1 MYNDRQNS
9 QYFCFHV
16 RPEDSGQRLDLF
28 LARNNRVPGAT
39 RSMIRN
45 LIRFEHVLL
54 NGQNRKPGCRLRS
67 GDEIKVTVPPPEPSS
82 LVPEDISFEIIHED
96 DDLVVLSKPPGV
108 VVHPAAGHRTGTLV
122 HGLLFHCNDLSGING
137 EMRPGIVHRLDRDT
151 SGIMVVAKNDQA
163 HHNLVSQ
170 FKARKVEKIYHAIL
184 DGCPEV
190 TEGRISLPIGR
201 HPVNRKKMAVLE
213 SGGREAATN
222 WKILEKLPGFF
233 SYVEVRLE
241 TGRTH
246 QIRVHMAE
254 KNCPVAGD
262 EVYGRKNRKWASL
275 GINRQCLHSSILAF
289 THPSKGKIMRFTAP
303 LWPDIASVLER
314 LRVTSGE

>member
-1 MYNDRQNS
+1 
-9 QYFCFHV
+9 
-16 RPEDSGQRLDLF
+16 
-28 LARNNRVPGAT
+28 
-39 RSMIRN
+39 MIRN

-163 HHNLVSQ
+163 HHNLVNQ

-184 DGCPEV
+184 DGCPEA

-201 HPVNRKKMAVLE
+201 HRVNRKKMAVLE
-213 SGGREAATN
+213 SGGREAVTN
-222 WKILEKLPGFF
+222 WKILEKFSGFF
-233 SYVEVRLE
+233 SYVELRLE
-241 TGRTH
+241 SGRTH

-275 GINRQCLHSSILAF
+275 GINRQCLHSSTLAF
-289 THPSKGKIMRFTAP
+289 THPSKGKIMRFAAP
-303 LWPDIASVLER
+303 LWPDIASVLDR
-314 LRVTSGE
+314 LRG